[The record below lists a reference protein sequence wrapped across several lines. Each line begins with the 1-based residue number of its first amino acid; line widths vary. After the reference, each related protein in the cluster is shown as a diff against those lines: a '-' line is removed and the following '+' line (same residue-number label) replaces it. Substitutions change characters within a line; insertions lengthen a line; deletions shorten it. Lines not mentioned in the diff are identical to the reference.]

1 MTKKRAVITGMGS
14 ISCIGTS
21 LEEISKSLKDGDS
34 GISKNEEYDDL
45 GFRSKISGS
54 VEINLKD
61 LIDRKIFRFMGEA
74 AAYSYLSAL
83 DAIKDSGL
91 PNSIFET
98 DRIGVIAG
106 SGGASSRSQVDAADI
121 LREKG
126 VKRVGPYRVTQTMGS
141 TVSACL
147 ATSMKIKGV
156 NFSISSACST
166 SAHCIGSAW
175 EQIQLGNQD
184 VIIAGGA
191 EDEHW
196 TQSGLFDAMGA
207 LSSNFN
213 ENPTEASRPFD
224 ENRDGFVI
232 SGGGG
237 IVIVEE
243 LEHALSRKAKIYAE
257 IKGYSATSDGDDMVA
272 PSGEGA
278 KNCMRKSLEMSGLNS
293 IDYLNAHGTST
304 PAGDPIELN
313 AIKTVFKDD
322 IPIVSSTK
330 SLTGHTLG
338 AAGVQECI
346 YSILMMNQNF
356 IAGNKNLANPI
367 PEADGIN
374 IPDKSKLETIDFDN
388 DNINM
393 VVTLE
398 DGKQQIILIDIKDGI
413 EQSRKYIE
421 IKNQK

>member
-14 ISCIGTS
+14 ISCIGNN
-21 LEEISKSLKDGDS
+21 LEEISNSLRKGIS
-34 GISKNEEYDDL
+34 GISKNDEYNDL
-45 GFRSKISGS
+45 GFRSKVSGS
-54 VEINLKD
+54 ILIDLKG
-61 LIDRKIFRFMGEA
+61 LIDRKLFRFMGEA

-83 DAIKDSGL
+83 DALRDSEL
-91 PNSIFET
+91 PESIFET

-147 ATSMKIKGV
+147 ATSLKIKGV

-207 LSSNFN
+207 LSSNYN
-213 ENPTEASRPFD
+213 ENPTAASRPFD

-237 IVIVEE
+237 ILIIEE

-278 KNCMRKSLEMSGLNS
+278 KNCMKKSLEMSGLKS
-293 IDYLNAHGTST
+293 VDYLNAHGTST

-313 AIKTVFKDD
+313 AIKSVFKND

-346 YSILMMNQNF
+346 YSMLMMNGSF
-356 IAGNKNLANPI
+356 IAGNKNLSDPI

-374 IPDKSKLETIDFDN
+374 IPEKSLEKEFDSFMSN
-388 DNINM
+388 SFGFGGTN
-393 VVTLE
+393 VSLVLS
-398 DGKQQIILIDIKDGI
+398 KF
-413 EQSRKYIE
+413 
-421 IKNQK
+421 KN

>member
-14 ISCIGTS
+14 ISCIGNN
-21 LEEISKSLKDGDS
+21 LEEISHSLRQGIS
-34 GISKNEEYDDL
+34 GISKNDEYNDL
-45 GFRSKISGS
+45 GFRSKVSGS
-54 VEINLKD
+54 ISIDLKD
-61 LIDRKIFRFMGEA
+61 LIDRKLFRFMGEA

-83 DAIKDSGL
+83 DALRDSEL
-91 PNSIFET
+91 PESIFET

-147 ATSMKIKGV
+147 ATSLKIKGV

-207 LSSNFN
+207 LSSNYN
-213 ENPTEASRPFD
+213 ENPTAASRPFD

-237 IVIVEE
+237 ILIVEE

-278 KNCMRKSLEMSGLNS
+278 KNCMKKSLEMSGLKS
-293 IDYLNAHGTST
+293 VDYLNAHGTST

-313 AIKTVFKDD
+313 AIKSVFKDD

-346 YSILMMNQNF
+346 YSILMMNGNF
-356 IAGNKNLANPI
+356 IAGNKNLTDPI

-374 IPDKSKLETIDFDN
+374 IPEKSLEKEFDSFMSN
-388 DNINM
+388 SFGFGGTN
-393 VVTLE
+393 VSLVLS
-398 DGKQQIILIDIKDGI
+398 KF
-413 EQSRKYIE
+413 
-421 IKNQK
+421 KN

>member
-14 ISCIGTS
+14 VSCIGNN
-21 LEEISKSLKDGDS
+21 LEEISNSLRQGIS
-34 GISKNEEYDDL
+34 GISKNDEYNDL
-45 GFRSKISGS
+45 GFRSKVSGS
-54 VEINLKD
+54 ILIDLKD
-61 LIDRKIFRFMGEA
+61 LIDRKLFRFMGEA

-83 DAIKDSGL
+83 DALRDSEL
-91 PNSIFET
+91 PESIFET

-147 ATSMKIKGV
+147 ATSLKIKGV

-175 EQIQLGNQD
+175 EQIQLGNQE

-207 LSSNFN
+207 LSSNYN
-213 ENPTEASRPFD
+213 ENPTAASRPFD

-237 IVIVEE
+237 ILIVEE

-278 KNCMRKSLEMSGLNS
+278 KNCMKKSLDMSGLKS
-293 IDYLNAHGTST
+293 VDYLNAHGTST

-313 AIKTVFKDD
+313 AIKSVFKDD

-346 YSILMMNQNF
+346 YSILMMNGNF
-356 IAGNKNLANPI
+356 IAGNKNLTNPI

-374 IPDKSKLETIDFDN
+374 IPEKSLEKEFDSFMSN
-388 DNINM
+388 SFGFGGTN
-393 VVTLE
+393 VSLVLS
-398 DGKQQIILIDIKDGI
+398 KF
-413 EQSRKYIE
+413 
-421 IKNQK
+421 KN

>member
-14 ISCIGTS
+14 ISCIGNN
-21 LEEISKSLKDGDS
+21 LEEISNSLRQGIS
-34 GISKNEEYDDL
+34 GISKNDEYNDL
-45 GFRSKISGS
+45 GFRSKVSGS
-54 VEINLKD
+54 ISIDLKD
-61 LIDRKIFRFMGEA
+61 LIDRKLFRFMGEA

-83 DAIKDSGL
+83 DALRDSEL
-91 PNSIFET
+91 PESIFET

-147 ATSMKIKGV
+147 ATSLKIKGV

-207 LSSNFN
+207 LSSNYN
-213 ENPTEASRPFD
+213 ENPSAASRPFD
-224 ENRDGFVI
+224 KNRDGFVI

-237 IVIVEE
+237 ILIVVE
-243 LEHALSRKAKIYAE
+243 LEHALSRKAKIFAE

-278 KNCMRKSLEMSGLNS
+278 KNCMKKSLEMSGLKS
-293 IDYLNAHGTST
+293 VDYLNAHGTST

-346 YSILMMNQNF
+346 YSILMMNGNF
-356 IAGNKNLANPI
+356 IAGNKNLTDPI

-374 IPDKSKLETIDFDN
+374 IPEKSLEKEFDSFMSN
-388 DNINM
+388 SFGFGGTN
-393 VVTLE
+393 VSLVLS
-398 DGKQQIILIDIKDGI
+398 KF
-413 EQSRKYIE
+413 
-421 IKNQK
+421 KN

>member
-14 ISCIGTS
+14 ISCIGNN
-21 LEEISKSLKDGDS
+21 LEEISNSLRQGIS
-34 GISKNEEYDDL
+34 GISKNDEYNDL
-45 GFRSKISGS
+45 GFRSKVSGS
-54 VEINLKD
+54 ILIDLKD
-61 LIDRKIFRFMGEA
+61 LIDRKLFRFMGEA

-83 DAIKDSGL
+83 DALRDSKL
-91 PNSIFET
+91 PESIFET

-147 ATSMKIKGV
+147 ATSLKIKGV

-207 LSSNFN
+207 LTSNYN
-213 ENPTEASRPFD
+213 ENPTAASRPFD

-237 IVIVEE
+237 ILIVEE

-278 KNCMRKSLEMSGLNS
+278 KNCMKKSLEMSGLKS
-293 IDYLNAHGTST
+293 VDYLNAHGTST
-304 PAGDPIELN
+304 PAGDPVELN
-313 AIKTVFKDD
+313 AIKSVFKDD

-346 YSILMMNQNF
+346 YSILMMNGNF
-356 IAGNKNLANPI
+356 IAGNKNLSDPI

-374 IPDKSKLETIDFDN
+374 IPEKSLEKEFDSFMSN
-388 DNINM
+388 SFGFGGTN
-393 VVTLE
+393 VSLVLS
-398 DGKQQIILIDIKDGI
+398 KF
-413 EQSRKYIE
+413 
-421 IKNQK
+421 KN

>member
-14 ISCIGTS
+14 ISCIGNN
-21 LEEISKSLKDGDS
+21 LEEISKSLRNGIS
-34 GISKNEEYDDL
+34 GISKNDEYSDL

-54 VEINLKD
+54 ISINLKD
-61 LIDRKIFRFMGEA
+61 LIDRKLFRFMGEA

-83 DAIKDSGL
+83 DAIKDSDL
-91 PNSIFET
+91 PEGIFET

-147 ATSMKIKGV
+147 ATSLKIKGV

-213 ENPTEASRPFD
+213 ENPTDASRPFD
-224 ENRDGFVI
+224 KNRDGFVI

-237 IVIVEE
+237 ILIVEE

-278 KNCMRKSLEMSGLNS
+278 KNCMKKSLEMSGLKS

-313 AIKTVFKDD
+313 AIKSVFKDD

-346 YSILMMNQNF
+346 YSILMMNGNF
-356 IAGNKNLANPI
+356 IAGNKNLTNPI

-374 IPDKSKLETIDFDN
+374 IPEKSLEKEFNSFMSNSFGFGGTNVSLVLSKF
-388 DNINM
+388 
-393 VVTLE
+393 
-398 DGKQQIILIDIKDGI
+398 
-413 EQSRKYIE
+413 
-421 IKNQK
+421 KN

>member
-14 ISCIGTS
+14 ISCIGNN
-21 LEEISKSLKDGDS
+21 LEEISNSLRQGIS
-34 GISKNEEYDDL
+34 GISKNDEYNDL
-45 GFRSKISGS
+45 GFRSKVSGS
-54 VEINLKD
+54 ISIDFKN
-61 LIDRKIFRFMGEA
+61 LIDRKLFRFMGEA

-83 DAIKDSGL
+83 DALRDSEL
-91 PNSIFET
+91 PESIFET

-147 ATSMKIKGV
+147 ATSLKIKGV

-207 LSSNFN
+207 LSSNYN
-213 ENPTEASRPFD
+213 ENPTAASRPFD

-237 IVIVEE
+237 ILIVEE

-278 KNCMRKSLEMSGLNS
+278 KNCMKKSLEMSGLKS
-293 IDYLNAHGTST
+293 VDYLNAHGTST

-313 AIKTVFKDD
+313 AIKSVFKDD

-346 YSILMMNQNF
+346 YSILMMNGNF
-356 IAGNKNLANPI
+356 IAGNKNLTDPI

-374 IPDKSKLETIDFDN
+374 IPEKSLEKEFDSFMSN
-388 DNINM
+388 SFGFGGTN
-393 VVTLE
+393 VSLVLS
-398 DGKQQIILIDIKDGI
+398 KF
-413 EQSRKYIE
+413 
-421 IKNQK
+421 KN

>member
-14 ISCIGTS
+14 ISCIGNN
-21 LEEISKSLKDGDS
+21 LEEISNSLRQGIS
-34 GISKNEEYDDL
+34 GISKNDEYNDF
-45 GFRSKISGS
+45 GFRSKVSGS
-54 VEINLKD
+54 ISIDLKD
-61 LIDRKIFRFMGEA
+61 LIDRKLFRFMGEA

-83 DAIKDSGL
+83 DALRDSKL
-91 PNSIFET
+91 PESIYET

-147 ATSMKIKGV
+147 ATSLKIKGV

-184 VIIAGGA
+184 VIIAGGG

-207 LSSNFN
+207 LSSNYN
-213 ENPTEASRPFD
+213 ENPTAASRPFD

-237 IVIVEE
+237 ILIVEE

-278 KNCMRKSLEMSGLNS
+278 KNCMKKSLEMSGLKS
-293 IDYLNAHGTST
+293 VDYLNAHGTST

-313 AIKTVFKDD
+313 AIKSVFKDD

-346 YSILMMNQNF
+346 YSILMMNGNF
-356 IAGNKNLANPI
+356 IAGNKNLTDPI

-374 IPDKSKLETIDFDN
+374 IPEKSLEKEFDSFMSN
-388 DNINM
+388 SFGFGGTN
-393 VVTLE
+393 VSLVLS
-398 DGKQQIILIDIKDGI
+398 KF
-413 EQSRKYIE
+413 
-421 IKNQK
+421 KN

>member
-14 ISCIGTS
+14 ISCIGNN
-21 LEEISKSLKDGDS
+21 LEEISQSLRNGVS
-34 GISKNEEYDDL
+34 GISKNDEYSDL

-54 VEINLKD
+54 ISINLKD
-61 LIDRKIFRFMGEA
+61 LIDRKLFRFMGEA
-74 AAYSYLSAL
+74 AAYSYLSAI
-83 DAIKDSGL
+83 DAIKDSEL
-91 PNSIFET
+91 PESIFET

-147 ATSMKIKGV
+147 ATSLKIKGV

-166 SAHCIGSAW
+166 SAHCVGSAW

-224 ENRDGFVI
+224 KNRDGFVI

-237 IVIVEE
+237 ILIVEE

-278 KNCMRKSLEMSGLNS
+278 KNCMKKSLEMSGLKS
-293 IDYLNAHGTST
+293 VDYLNAHGTST

-313 AIKTVFKDD
+313 AIKSVFIDD

-346 YSILMMNQNF
+346 YSILMMNGNF
-356 IAGNKNLANPI
+356 IAGNKNLTDPI

-374 IPDKSKLETIDFDN
+374 IPEKSLEKEFNSFMSNSFGFGGTNVSLVLSKF
-388 DNINM
+388 
-393 VVTLE
+393 
-398 DGKQQIILIDIKDGI
+398 
-413 EQSRKYIE
+413 
-421 IKNQK
+421 KN

>member
-14 ISCIGTS
+14 ISCIGNN
-21 LEEISKSLKDGDS
+21 LEEISNSLRQGIS
-34 GISKNEEYDDL
+34 GISKNDEYNDL
-45 GFRSKISGS
+45 GFRSKVSGS
-54 VEINLKD
+54 ISIDLKD
-61 LIDRKIFRFMGEA
+61 LIDRKLFRFMGEA

-83 DAIKDSGL
+83 DALRDSEL
-91 PNSIFET
+91 PESIFET

-126 VKRVGPYRVTQTMGS
+126 IKRVGPYRVTQTMGS

-147 ATSMKIKGV
+147 ATSLKIKGV

-207 LSSNFN
+207 LSSNYN
-213 ENPTEASRPFD
+213 ENPTAASRPFD

-237 IVIVEE
+237 ILIVEE

-278 KNCMRKSLEMSGLNS
+278 KNCMKKSLEMSDLKSVN
-293 IDYLNAHGTST
+293 YLNAHGTST

-313 AIKTVFKDD
+313 AIKSVFKDD

-346 YSILMMNQNF
+346 YSILMMNGNF
-356 IAGNKNLANPI
+356 IAGNKNLTDPI

-374 IPDKSKLETIDFDN
+374 IPEKSLEKEFDSFMSN
-388 DNINM
+388 SFGFGGTN
-393 VVTLE
+393 VSLVLS
-398 DGKQQIILIDIKDGI
+398 KF
-413 EQSRKYIE
+413 
-421 IKNQK
+421 KN

>member
-14 ISCIGTS
+14 ISCIGS
-21 LEEISKSLKDGDS
+21 NLEEISNSLREGIS
-34 GISKNEEYDDL
+34 GISQNDEYNDL
-45 GFRSKISGS
+45 GFRSKVSGS
-54 VEINLKD
+54 ISIDLKD
-61 LIDRKIFRFMGEA
+61 LIDRKLFRFMGEA

-83 DAIKDSGL
+83 DALRDSEL
-91 PNSIFET
+91 PESIFET

-121 LREKG
+121 LRKKG

-147 ATSMKIKGV
+147 ATSLKIKGV

-207 LSSNFN
+207 LSSNYN
-213 ENPTEASRPFD
+213 ENPTAASRPFD

-237 IVIVEE
+237 ILIIEE

-278 KNCMRKSLEMSGLNS
+278 KNCMKKSLEMSGLKS
-293 IDYLNAHGTST
+293 VDYLNAHGTST

-313 AIKTVFKDD
+313 AIKSVFKND

-346 YSILMMNQNF
+346 YSMLMMNGSF
-356 IAGNKNLANPI
+356 IAGNKNLSDPI

-374 IPDKSKLETIDFDN
+374 IPEKSLEKEFDSFMSN
-388 DNINM
+388 SFGFGGTN
-393 VVTLE
+393 VSLVLS
-398 DGKQQIILIDIKDGI
+398 KF
-413 EQSRKYIE
+413 
-421 IKNQK
+421 KN

>member
-1 MTKKRAVITGMGS
+1 
-14 ISCIGTS
+14 
-21 LEEISKSLKDGDS
+21 
-34 GISKNEEYDDL
+34 
-45 GFRSKISGS
+45 
-54 VEINLKD
+54 
-61 LIDRKIFRFMGEA
+61 
-74 AAYSYLSAL
+74 
-83 DAIKDSGL
+83 
-91 PNSIFET
+91 
-98 DRIGVIAG
+98 
-106 SGGASSRSQVDAADI
+106 
-121 LREKG
+121 
-126 VKRVGPYRVTQTMGS
+126 MGS

-147 ATSMKIKGV
+147 ATSLKIKGV

-213 ENPTEASRPFD
+213 QNPTAASRPFD

-237 IVIVEE
+237 ILIVEE
-243 LEHALSRKAKIYAE
+243 MEHALSRKAKIYAE

-278 KNCMRKSLEMSGLNS
+278 KNCMKKSLEMSGLKS
-293 IDYLNAHGTST
+293 VDYINAHGTST
-304 PAGDPIELN
+304 PAGDPVELN
-313 AIKTVFKDD
+313 AIKSVFKDD

-346 YSILMMNQNF
+346 YSILMMNGNF
-356 IAGNKNLANPI
+356 IAGNKNLTNPI
-367 PEADGIN
+367 SEADGIN
-374 IPDKSKLETIDFDN
+374 IPAKSLEKEFNSFMSNSFGFGGTN
-388 DNINM
+388 
-393 VVTLE
+393 VSLVL
-398 DGKQQIILIDIKDGI
+398 
-413 EQSRKYIE
+413 SKYE
-421 IKNQK
+421 N

>member
-14 ISCIGTS
+14 VSCIGNN
-21 LEEISKSLKDGDS
+21 LEEISNSLRQGIS
-34 GISKNEEYDDL
+34 GISKNDEYNDL
-45 GFRSKISGS
+45 GFRSKVSGS
-54 VEINLKD
+54 ISIDLKD
-61 LIDRKIFRFMGEA
+61 LIDRKLFRFMGEA

-83 DAIKDSGL
+83 DALRDSKL
-91 PNSIFET
+91 PESIFET

-147 ATSMKIKGV
+147 ATSLKIKGV

-213 ENPTEASRPFD
+213 ENPTAASRPFD

-237 IVIVEE
+237 ILIVEE

-278 KNCMRKSLEMSGLNS
+278 KNCMKKSLEMSGLKS
-293 IDYLNAHGTST
+293 VDYLNAHGTST

-313 AIKTVFKDD
+313 AIKSVFKDD

-346 YSILMMNQNF
+346 YSILMMNGNF
-356 IAGNKNLANPI
+356 IAGNKNLTDPI

-374 IPDKSKLETIDFDN
+374 IPEKSLEKEFDSFMSN
-388 DNINM
+388 SFGFGGTN
-393 VVTLE
+393 VSLVLS
-398 DGKQQIILIDIKDGI
+398 KF
-413 EQSRKYIE
+413 
-421 IKNQK
+421 KN

>member
-1 MTKKRAVITGMGS
+1 MTKRRAVITGMGAV
-14 ISCIGTS
+14 SCIGNN
-21 LEEISKSLKDGDS
+21 LKEISESLKQGNS
-34 GISKNEEYDDL
+34 GITKNDEYDDL

-54 VEINLKD
+54 ILINLKD
-61 LIDRKIFRFMGEA
+61 LIDRKLFRFMGEA
-74 AAYSYLSAL
+74 AAYSYLSAM
-83 DAIKDSGL
+83 DALKDSNL
-91 PNSIFET
+91 PESIFET

-106 SGGASSRSQVDAADI
+106 SGGASSRSQVEAADI

-126 VKRVGPYRVTQTMGS
+126 TKRVGPYRVTQTMGS

-147 ATSMKIKGV
+147 ATSLKIKGV

-207 LSSNFN
+207 LSSNYN
-213 ENPTEASRPFD
+213 DNPTKASRPFD
-224 ENRDGFVI
+224 EDRDGFVI

-237 IVIVEE
+237 ILIVEE

-278 KNCMRKSLEMSGLNS
+278 KNCMKKSLKMSGLKS

-313 AIKTVFKDD
+313 AIKSIFKDD
-322 IPIVSSTK
+322 IPVVSSTK

-346 YSILMMNQNF
+346 YSILMMNGNF
-356 IAGNKNLANPI
+356 IAGNKNLTNPI
-367 PEADGIN
+367 TEADGIN
-374 IPDKSKLETIDFDN
+374 IPAKSLEKEFNSFMSNSFGFGGTN
-388 DNINM
+388 
-393 VVTLE
+393 VSLVL
-398 DGKQQIILIDIKDGI
+398 
-413 EQSRKYIE
+413 SKY
-421 IKNQK
+421 KN

>member
-14 ISCIGTS
+14 VSCIGNN
-21 LEEISKSLKDGDS
+21 LEEISHSLRQGIS
-34 GISKNEEYDDL
+34 GISKNDEYNDL
-45 GFRSKISGS
+45 GFRSKVSGS
-54 VEINLKD
+54 ILIDLKD
-61 LIDRKIFRFMGEA
+61 LIDRKLFRFMGEA

-83 DAIKDSGL
+83 DALRDSKL
-91 PNSIFET
+91 PESIFET

-147 ATSMKIKGV
+147 ATSLKIKGV

-207 LSSNFN
+207 LSSNYN
-213 ENPTEASRPFD
+213 ENPTAASRPFD

-237 IVIVEE
+237 ILIVEE

-278 KNCMRKSLEMSGLNS
+278 KNCMKKSLEMSGLKS
-293 IDYLNAHGTST
+293 VDYLNAHGTST

-313 AIKTVFKDD
+313 AIKSVFKDD

-346 YSILMMNQNF
+346 YSILMMNGNF
-356 IAGNKNLANPI
+356 IAGNKNLTDPI

-374 IPDKSKLETIDFDN
+374 IPEKSLEREFDSFMSN
-388 DNINM
+388 SFGFGGTN
-393 VVTLE
+393 VSLVLS
-398 DGKQQIILIDIKDGI
+398 KF
-413 EQSRKYIE
+413 
-421 IKNQK
+421 KN

>member
-14 ISCIGTS
+14 ISCIGNN
-21 LEEISKSLKDGDS
+21 LEEISNSLRQGIS
-34 GISKNEEYDDL
+34 GISKNDEYNDL
-45 GFRSKISGS
+45 GFRSKVSGS
-54 VEINLKD
+54 ILIDLKD
-61 LIDRKIFRFMGEA
+61 LIDRKLFRFMGEA

-83 DAIKDSGL
+83 DALRDSKL
-91 PNSIFET
+91 SESIFET

-147 ATSMKIKGV
+147 ATSLKIKGV

-207 LSSNFN
+207 LSSNYN
-213 ENPTEASRPFD
+213 ENPTAASRPFD

-237 IVIVEE
+237 ILIVEE

-278 KNCMRKSLEMSGLNS
+278 KNCMKKSLEMSGLKS
-293 IDYLNAHGTST
+293 VDYLNAHGTST

-313 AIKTVFKDD
+313 AIKSVFKDD
-322 IPIVSSTK
+322 IPIVTSTK

-346 YSILMMNQNF
+346 YSILMMNGNF
-356 IAGNKNLANPI
+356 IAGNKNLTDPI

-374 IPDKSKLETIDFDN
+374 IPEKSLQKEFDSFMSN
-388 DNINM
+388 SFGFGGTN
-393 VVTLE
+393 VSLVLS
-398 DGKQQIILIDIKDGI
+398 KF
-413 EQSRKYIE
+413 
-421 IKNQK
+421 KN

>member
-14 ISCIGTS
+14 VSCIGNN
-21 LEEISKSLKDGDS
+21 LEEISNSLRQGIS
-34 GISKNEEYDDL
+34 GISKNDEYNDL
-45 GFRSKISGS
+45 GFRSKVSGS
-54 VEINLKD
+54 ISIDLKD
-61 LIDRKIFRFMGEA
+61 LIDRKLFRFMGEA

-83 DAIKDSGL
+83 DALRDSKL
-91 PNSIFET
+91 SESIFET

-147 ATSMKIKGV
+147 ATSLKIKGV

-207 LSSNFN
+207 LSSNYN
-213 ENPTEASRPFD
+213 ENPTAASRPFD

-237 IVIVEE
+237 ILIVEE

-278 KNCMRKSLEMSGLNS
+278 KNCMKKSLEMSGLKS
-293 IDYLNAHGTST
+293 VDYLNAHGTST

-313 AIKTVFKDD
+313 AIKSVFKND
-322 IPIVSSTK
+322 IPIVTSTK

-346 YSILMMNQNF
+346 YSILMMNGNF
-356 IAGNKNLANPI
+356 IAGNKNLTDPI

-374 IPDKSKLETIDFDN
+374 IPEKSLEKEFDSFMSN
-388 DNINM
+388 SFGFGGTN
-393 VVTLE
+393 VSLVLS
-398 DGKQQIILIDIKDGI
+398 KF
-413 EQSRKYIE
+413 
-421 IKNQK
+421 KN

>member
-14 ISCIGTS
+14 ISCIGNN
-21 LEEISKSLKDGDS
+21 LEEISNSLRKGVS
-34 GISKNEEYDDL
+34 GISKNDEYNDL
-45 GFRSKISGS
+45 GFRSKVSGS
-54 VEINLKD
+54 ILIELKD
-61 LIDRKIFRFMGEA
+61 LIDRKLFRFMGEA

-83 DAIKDSGL
+83 DALRDSEL
-91 PNSIFET
+91 PESIFET

-147 ATSMKIKGV
+147 ATSLKIKGV

-213 ENPTEASRPFD
+213 ENPTAASRPFD

-237 IVIVEE
+237 ILIVEE

-278 KNCMRKSLEMSGLNS
+278 KNCMKKSLEMSGLKS
-293 IDYLNAHGTST
+293 VDYLNAHGTST

-313 AIKTVFKDD
+313 AIKSVFKND

-346 YSILMMNQNF
+346 YSILMMNENF
-356 IAGNKNLANPI
+356 IAGNKNLSDPI

-374 IPDKSKLETIDFDN
+374 IPEKSLEKEFDSFMSN
-388 DNINM
+388 SFGFGGTN
-393 VVTLE
+393 VSLVLT
-398 DGKQQIILIDIKDGI
+398 KF
-413 EQSRKYIE
+413 
-421 IKNQK
+421 KN

>member
-14 ISCIGTS
+14 VSCIGNN
-21 LEEISKSLKDGDS
+21 LEEISNSLRQGIS
-34 GISKNEEYDDL
+34 GISKNDEYNDL
-45 GFRSKISGS
+45 GFRSKVSGS
-54 VEINLKD
+54 IFIDLKD
-61 LIDRKIFRFMGEA
+61 LIDRKLFRFMGEA

-83 DAIKDSGL
+83 DALRDSKL
-91 PNSIFET
+91 PESIFET

-147 ATSMKIKGV
+147 ATSLKIKGV

-207 LSSNFN
+207 LSSNYN
-213 ENPTEASRPFD
+213 ENPTAASRPFD

-237 IVIVEE
+237 ILIVEE

-278 KNCMRKSLEMSGLNS
+278 KNCMKKSLEMSGLKS
-293 IDYLNAHGTST
+293 VDYLNAHGTST

-313 AIKTVFKDD
+313 AIKSVFKDD

-346 YSILMMNQNF
+346 YSILMMNGNF
-356 IAGNKNLANPI
+356 IAGNKNLTDPI

-374 IPDKSKLETIDFDN
+374 IPEKSLEKEFDSFMSN
-388 DNINM
+388 SFGFGGTN
-393 VVTLE
+393 VSLVLS
-398 DGKQQIILIDIKDGI
+398 KF
-413 EQSRKYIE
+413 
-421 IKNQK
+421 KN

>member
-1 MTKKRAVITGMGS
+1 MTKRRAVITGMGAV
-14 ISCIGTS
+14 SCIGNN
-21 LEEISKSLKDGDS
+21 LEEISESLKQGNS
-34 GISKNEEYDDL
+34 GITKNDEYDDL

-54 VEINLKD
+54 ILINLKD
-61 LIDRKIFRFMGEA
+61 LIDRKLFRFMGEA
-74 AAYSYLSAL
+74 AAYSYLSAM
-83 DAIKDSGL
+83 DALKDSNL
-91 PNSIFET
+91 PESIFET

-106 SGGASSRSQVDAADI
+106 SGGASSRSQVEAADI

-126 VKRVGPYRVTQTMGS
+126 AKRVGPYRVTQTMGS

-147 ATSMKIKGV
+147 ATSLKIKGV

-213 ENPTEASRPFD
+213 DNPTEASRPFD

-237 IVIVEE
+237 ILIVEE

-272 PSGEGA
+272 TSGEGA
-278 KNCMRKSLEMSGLNS
+278 KNCMIKSLRMSGLKS

-313 AIKTVFKDD
+313 AIKSIFKDD

-346 YSILMMNQNF
+346 YSILMMNGNF
-356 IAGNKNLANPI
+356 IAGNKNLTNPI
-367 PEADGIN
+367 SEADGIN
-374 IPDKSKLETIDFDN
+374 IPEKSLEKEFNSFMSNSFGFGGTN
-388 DNINM
+388 
-393 VVTLE
+393 VSLVL
-398 DGKQQIILIDIKDGI
+398 
-413 EQSRKYIE
+413 SKYE
-421 IKNQK
+421 N

>member
-1 MTKKRAVITGMGS
+1 MIKKRAVITGMGS
-14 ISCIGTS
+14 ISCIGNN
-21 LEEISKSLKDGDS
+21 LEEISNSLRKGIS
-34 GISKNEEYDDL
+34 GISKNNEYNDL
-45 GFRSKISGS
+45 GFRSKVSGS
-54 VEINLKD
+54 ILIDLKD
-61 LIDRKIFRFMGEA
+61 LIDRKLFRFMGEA

-83 DAIKDSGL
+83 DALRDSEL
-91 PNSIFET
+91 AESIFET

-147 ATSMKIKGV
+147 ATSLKIKGV

-207 LSSNFN
+207 LSSNYN
-213 ENPTEASRPFD
+213 ENPTAASRPFD

-237 IVIVEE
+237 ILIVEE

-278 KNCMRKSLEMSGLNS
+278 KNCMKKSLEMSGLKS
-293 IDYLNAHGTST
+293 VDYLNAHGTST

-313 AIKTVFKDD
+313 AIKSVFKDD

-346 YSILMMNQNF
+346 YSILMMNGNF
-356 IAGNKNLANPI
+356 IAGNKNLTDPI
-367 PEADGIN
+367 PEADGID
-374 IPDKSKLETIDFDN
+374 IPEKSLEKEFDSFMSN
-388 DNINM
+388 SFGFGGTN
-393 VVTLE
+393 VSLVLS
-398 DGKQQIILIDIKDGI
+398 KF
-413 EQSRKYIE
+413 
-421 IKNQK
+421 KN

>member
-14 ISCIGTS
+14 VSCIGNN
-21 LEEISKSLKDGDS
+21 LEEISNSLRQGIS
-34 GISKNEEYDDL
+34 GISKNDEYNDL
-45 GFRSKISGS
+45 GFRSKVSGS
-54 VEINLKD
+54 ILIDLKD
-61 LIDRKIFRFMGEA
+61 LIDRKLFRFMGEA

-83 DAIKDSGL
+83 DALRDSKL
-91 PNSIFET
+91 PESIFET

-147 ATSMKIKGV
+147 ATSLKIKGV

-207 LSSNFN
+207 LSSNYN
-213 ENPTEASRPFD
+213 ENPTAASRPFD
-224 ENRDGFVI
+224 KNRDGFVI

-237 IVIVEE
+237 ILIVED

-278 KNCMRKSLEMSGLNS
+278 KNCMKKSLEMSGLKS
-293 IDYLNAHGTST
+293 VDYLNAHGTST

-313 AIKTVFKDD
+313 AIKSVFKDD

-346 YSILMMNQNF
+346 YSILMMNGNF
-356 IAGNKNLANPI
+356 IAGNKNLTDPI

-374 IPDKSKLETIDFDN
+374 IPEKSLEKEFDSFMSN
-388 DNINM
+388 SFGFGGTN
-393 VVTLE
+393 VSLVLS
-398 DGKQQIILIDIKDGI
+398 KF
-413 EQSRKYIE
+413 
-421 IKNQK
+421 KN

>member
-14 ISCIGTS
+14 ISCIGNN
-21 LEEISKSLKDGDS
+21 LAEISNSLRQGIS
-34 GISKNEEYDDL
+34 GITKNDEYDDL
-45 GFRSKISGS
+45 GFRSKVSGS
-54 VEINLKD
+54 IFIDLKD
-61 LIDRKIFRFMGEA
+61 LIDRKLFRFMGEA
-74 AAYSYLSAL
+74 SAYSYLSAQ
-83 DAIKDSGL
+83 DALRDSEL
-91 PNSIFET
+91 PESIFET

-106 SGGASSRSQVDAADI
+106 SGGASSRSQVDAVDI

-126 VKRVGPYRVTQTMGS
+126 IKRVGPYRVTQTMGS

-147 ATSMKIKGV
+147 ATSLKIKGV

-213 ENPTEASRPFD
+213 ENPTAASRPFD
-224 ENRDGFVI
+224 VNRDGFVI

-237 IVIVEE
+237 ILIVEE

-278 KNCMRKSLEMSGLNS
+278 KNCMKKSLEMSGLDS
-293 IDYLNAHGTST
+293 VDYLNAHGTST

-313 AIKTVFKDD
+313 AIKSVFIDD

-346 YSILMMNQNF
+346 YSILMMNGNF
-356 IAGNKNLANPI
+356 IAGNKNLTDPI

-374 IPDKSKLETIDFDN
+374 IPEKSLEKEFDSFMSN
-388 DNINM
+388 SFGFGGTN
-393 VVTLE
+393 VSLVLS
-398 DGKQQIILIDIKDGI
+398 KF
-413 EQSRKYIE
+413 
-421 IKNQK
+421 KN

>member
-1 MTKKRAVITGMGS
+1 MRKKRAVITGMGS
-14 ISCIGTS
+14 ISCIGNN
-21 LEEISKSLKDGDS
+21 LEEISNSLRQGIS
-34 GISKNEEYDDL
+34 GISKNDEYNNL
-45 GFRSKISGS
+45 GFRSKVSGS
-54 VEINLKD
+54 ISIDLKD
-61 LIDRKIFRFMGEA
+61 LIDRKLFRFMGEA

-83 DAIKDSGL
+83 DALRDSKL
-91 PNSIFET
+91 PESIFET

-147 ATSMKIKGV
+147 ATSLKIKGV

-207 LSSNFN
+207 LSSNYN
-213 ENPTEASRPFD
+213 ENPTAASRPFD

-237 IVIVEE
+237 ILIVEE

-278 KNCMRKSLEMSGLNS
+278 KNCMKKSLEMSGLKS
-293 IDYLNAHGTST
+293 VDYLNAHGTST

-313 AIKTVFKDD
+313 AIKSVFKDD

-346 YSILMMNQNF
+346 YSILMMNGNF
-356 IAGNKNLANPI
+356 IAGNKNLTDPI
-367 PEADGIN
+367 PEAEGIN
-374 IPDKSKLETIDFDN
+374 IPEKSLEKEFDSFMSN
-388 DNINM
+388 SFGFGGTN
-393 VVTLE
+393 VSLVLS
-398 DGKQQIILIDIKDGI
+398 KF
-413 EQSRKYIE
+413 
-421 IKNQK
+421 KN

>member
-14 ISCIGTS
+14 ISCIGNN
-21 LEEISKSLKDGDS
+21 LEEISNSLRQGIS
-34 GISKNEEYDDL
+34 GISKNDEYNDL
-45 GFRSKISGS
+45 GFRSKVSGS
-54 VEINLKD
+54 ILIDLKD
-61 LIDRKIFRFMGEA
+61 LIDRKLFRFMGEA

-83 DAIKDSGL
+83 DALRDSKL
-91 PNSIFET
+91 PESIFET

-147 ATSMKIKGV
+147 ATSLKIKGV

-207 LSSNFN
+207 LSSNYN
-213 ENPTEASRPFD
+213 ENPTAASRPFD

-237 IVIVEE
+237 ILIVEE

-278 KNCMRKSLEMSGLNS
+278 KNCMKKSLEMSGLKS
-293 IDYLNAHGTST
+293 VDYLNAHGTST

-313 AIKTVFKDD
+313 AIKSVFKDD

-346 YSILMMNQNF
+346 YSILMMNGNF
-356 IAGNKNLANPI
+356 IAGNKNLTDPI

-374 IPDKSKLETIDFDN
+374 IPEKSLQKEFDSFMSN
-388 DNINM
+388 SFGFGGTN
-393 VVTLE
+393 VSLVLS
-398 DGKQQIILIDIKDGI
+398 KF
-413 EQSRKYIE
+413 
-421 IKNQK
+421 KN

>member
-14 ISCIGTS
+14 ISCIGNN
-21 LEEISKSLKDGDS
+21 LEEISNSLRQGIS
-34 GISKNEEYDDL
+34 GISKNDEYNDL
-45 GFRSKISGS
+45 GFRSKVSGS
-54 VEINLKD
+54 ISIDLKD
-61 LIDRKIFRFMGEA
+61 LIDRKLFRFMGEA

-83 DAIKDSGL
+83 DALRDSEL
-91 PNSIFET
+91 PESIFET

-147 ATSMKIKGV
+147 ATSLKIKGV

-207 LSSNFN
+207 LSSNYN
-213 ENPTEASRPFD
+213 ENPTAASRPFD

-237 IVIVEE
+237 ILIVEE

-278 KNCMRKSLEMSGLNS
+278 KNCMKKSLEMSGLKS
-293 IDYLNAHGTST
+293 VDYLNAHGTST

-313 AIKTVFKDD
+313 AIKSVFKND

-346 YSILMMNQNF
+346 YSILMMNENF
-356 IAGNKNLANPI
+356 IAGNKNLSDPI
-367 PEADGIN
+367 PETDGIN
-374 IPDKSKLETIDFDN
+374 IPEKSLEKEFDSFMSN
-388 DNINM
+388 SFGFGGTN
-393 VVTLE
+393 VSLVLS
-398 DGKQQIILIDIKDGI
+398 KF
-413 EQSRKYIE
+413 
-421 IKNQK
+421 KN

>member
-14 ISCIGTS
+14 ISCIGNN
-21 LEEISKSLKDGDS
+21 LEEISNSLRQGIS
-34 GISKNEEYDDL
+34 GISKNDEYNDL
-45 GFRSKISGS
+45 GFRSKVSGS
-54 VEINLKD
+54 ISIDLKD
-61 LIDRKIFRFMGEA
+61 LIDRKLFRFMGEA

-83 DAIKDSGL
+83 DALRDSKL
-91 PNSIFET
+91 PESIFET

-147 ATSMKIKGV
+147 ATSLKIKGV

-207 LSSNFN
+207 LSSNYN
-213 ENPTEASRPFD
+213 ENPTAASRPFD

-237 IVIVEE
+237 ILIVEE

-278 KNCMRKSLEMSGLNS
+278 KNCMKKSLDMSGLKS
-293 IDYLNAHGTST
+293 VDYLNAHGTST

-313 AIKTVFKDD
+313 AIKSVFKDD

-346 YSILMMNQNF
+346 YSILMMKGNF
-356 IAGNKNLANPI
+356 IAGNKNLTDPI

-374 IPDKSKLETIDFDN
+374 IPEKSLEKEFDSFMSN
-388 DNINM
+388 SFGFGGTN
-393 VVTLE
+393 VSLVLS
-398 DGKQQIILIDIKDGI
+398 KF
-413 EQSRKYIE
+413 
-421 IKNQK
+421 KN

>member
-14 ISCIGTS
+14 ISCIGNN
-21 LEEISKSLKDGDS
+21 LEEISNCLRKGTS
-34 GISKNEEYDDL
+34 GISKNDEYNDL

-54 VEINLKD
+54 ISINLKD
-61 LIDRKIFRFMGEA
+61 LIDRKLFRFMGEA

-83 DAIKDSGL
+83 DALKDSEL
-91 PNSIFET
+91 PESIFET
-98 DRIGVIAG
+98 DRVGVIAG

-147 ATSMKIKGV
+147 ATSLKIKGV

-207 LSSNFN
+207 LSSNYN
-213 ENPTEASRPFD
+213 ENPTAASRPFD

-237 IVIVEE
+237 ILIIEE

-278 KNCMRKSLEMSGLNS
+278 KNCMKKSLEMSGLKS
-293 IDYLNAHGTST
+293 VDYLNAHGTST

-313 AIKTVFKDD
+313 AIKSVFKDD
-322 IPIVSSTK
+322 IPLVSSTK

-346 YSILMMNQNF
+346 YSILMMNGNF
-356 IAGNKNLANPI
+356 IAGNKNLTDPI

-374 IPDKSKLETIDFDN
+374 IPEKSLEKEFDSFMSN
-388 DNINM
+388 SFGFGGTN
-393 VVTLE
+393 VSLVLS
-398 DGKQQIILIDIKDGI
+398 KF
-413 EQSRKYIE
+413 
-421 IKNQK
+421 KN

>member
-14 ISCIGTS
+14 ISCIGNN
-21 LEEISKSLKDGDS
+21 LEEISNSLRQGIS
-34 GISKNEEYDDL
+34 GISKNDEYNDL
-45 GFRSKISGS
+45 GFRSKVSGS
-54 VEINLKD
+54 ISIDLKD
-61 LIDRKIFRFMGEA
+61 LIDRKLFRFMGEA

-83 DAIKDSGL
+83 DALRDSKL
-91 PNSIFET
+91 PESIFET

-147 ATSMKIKGV
+147 ATSLKIKGV

-207 LSSNFN
+207 LSSNYN
-213 ENPTEASRPFD
+213 ENPTAASRPFD

-237 IVIVEE
+237 ILIVEE

-278 KNCMRKSLEMSGLNS
+278 KNCMKKSLEMSGLKS
-293 IDYLNAHGTST
+293 VDYLNAHGTST

-313 AIKTVFKDD
+313 AIKSVFKDD

-346 YSILMMNQNF
+346 YSILMMNGNF
-356 IAGNKNLANPI
+356 IAGNKNLTDPI
-367 PEADGIN
+367 PEADGID
-374 IPDKSKLETIDFDN
+374 IPEKSLEKEFDSFMSN
-388 DNINM
+388 SFGFGGTN
-393 VVTLE
+393 VSLVLS
-398 DGKQQIILIDIKDGI
+398 KF
-413 EQSRKYIE
+413 
-421 IKNQK
+421 KN

>member
-1 MTKKRAVITGMGS
+1 MTKKRAVISGMGS
-14 ISCIGTS
+14 ISCIGNN
-21 LEEISKSLKDGDS
+21 LEEISNSLRQGIS
-34 GISKNEEYDDL
+34 GISKNDEYNDL
-45 GFRSKISGS
+45 GFRSKVSGS
-54 VEINLKD
+54 ISIDLKD
-61 LIDRKIFRFMGEA
+61 LIDRKLFRFMGEA

-83 DAIKDSGL
+83 DALRDSEL
-91 PNSIFET
+91 PKSIFET

-147 ATSMKIKGV
+147 ATSLKIKGV

-207 LSSNFN
+207 LSSNYN
-213 ENPTEASRPFD
+213 ENPTAASRPFD

-237 IVIVEE
+237 ILIVEE
-243 LEHALSRKAKIYAE
+243 LEHALSRKAIIYAE

-278 KNCMRKSLEMSGLNS
+278 KNCMKKSLEMSGVKSVN
-293 IDYLNAHGTST
+293 YLNAHGTST

-313 AIKTVFKDD
+313 AIKSVFKDD

-346 YSILMMNQNF
+346 YSILMMNGNF
-356 IAGNKNLANPI
+356 IAGNKNLNDPI
-367 PEADGIN
+367 PEVDGIN
-374 IPDKSKLETIDFDN
+374 IPEKSLEKEFDSFMSN
-388 DNINM
+388 SFGFGGTN
-393 VVTLE
+393 VSLVLS
-398 DGKQQIILIDIKDGI
+398 KF
-413 EQSRKYIE
+413 
-421 IKNQK
+421 KN

>member
-14 ISCIGTS
+14 VSCVGNN
-21 LEEISKSLKDGDS
+21 LEEISESLRNGNS
-34 GISKNEEYDDL
+34 GISKNDEYDDL

-54 VEINLKD
+54 ISINLKD
-61 LIDRKIFRFMGEA
+61 LIDRKLLRFMGEA

-83 DAIKDSGL
+83 DALRDSKL
-91 PNSIFET
+91 PDTIFDT

-147 ATSMKIKGV
+147 ATSLKIKGV

-184 VIIAGGA
+184 VIIAGGG

-213 ENPTEASRPFD
+213 QNPTAASRPFD

-237 IVIVEE
+237 ILIVEE
-243 LEHALSRKAKIYAE
+243 MEHALSRKAKIYAE

-278 KNCMRKSLEMSGLNS
+278 KNCMKKSLEMSGLKS
-293 IDYLNAHGTST
+293 VDYINAHGTST
-304 PAGDPIELN
+304 PAGDPVELN
-313 AIKTVFKDD
+313 AIKSVFKDD

-346 YSILMMNQNF
+346 YSILMMNGNF
-356 IAGNKNLANPI
+356 IAGNKNLTHPI
-367 PEADGIN
+367 AEADGIN
-374 IPDKSKLETIDFDN
+374 IPEKCLKKEFNSFMSNSFGCGGTNVSLVLSKYEN
-388 DNINM
+388 
-393 VVTLE
+393 
-398 DGKQQIILIDIKDGI
+398 
-413 EQSRKYIE
+413 
-421 IKNQK
+421 